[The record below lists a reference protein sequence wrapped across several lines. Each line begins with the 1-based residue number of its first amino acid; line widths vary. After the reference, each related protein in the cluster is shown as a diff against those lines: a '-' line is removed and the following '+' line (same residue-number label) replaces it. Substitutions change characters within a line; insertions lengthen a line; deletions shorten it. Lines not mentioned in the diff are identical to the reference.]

1 MRSPPILRDDDEDA
15 EAQATQARAEGE
27 TVIRDHLTNHL
38 EHNPGASGDY
48 ISWIATLHPENAEIA
63 IDQRFFI
70 PGNPWLS
77 IYEET
82 VHKMPYTNA
91 VAIPVTDDQPP
102 PNDDEEDKHSFS
114 SGHASVVS
122 VSEATPV
129 TPSEDSPPPHFL
141 FRCNPVDILIGL
153 MITSHAILGTV
164 IMEVLALVIYF
175 IAALFYHSAFAM
187 GPPNLFTGFFYS
199 LCMILYFCF
208 ALADSIVLLSSV
220 LVTEILDSVGWIL
233 GCLFGG
239 IWMANR
245 RHQYVRRV
253 CHHIRWAFRHPHLH
267 PPRTLCKETPVGTAD
282 ENQEEGSDHTTSD
295 VDTDAMV
302 DIDQRKDTPYP

>member
-1 MRSPPILRDDDEDA
+1 MKSPPILQDNDEDA
-15 EAQATQARAEGE
+15 EAQAAQARAEGE
-27 TVIRDHLTNHL
+27 TVIRNHLTNHL
-38 EHNPGASGDY
+38 EHNPGASADY

-70 PGNPWLS
+70 PGNPWWS

-82 VHKMPYTNA
+82 VNKMPYANA
-91 VAIPVTDDQPP
+91 IAIPVTD
-102 PNDDEEDKHSFS
+102 EEHSIS

-122 VSEATPV
+122 ISEATPV

-141 FRCNPVDILIGL
+141 FRCNPVDILVGL
-153 MITSHAILGTV
+153 MTTSHAILGTV
-164 IMEVLALVIYF
+164 MMEVLALVIYF
-175 IAALFYHSAFAM
+175 IAAFFYHCALAM
-187 GPPNLFTGFFYS
+187 GPPNLFNGFFYGV
-199 LCMILYFCF
+199 CMMLYFCF
-208 ALADSIVLLSSV
+208 ALVDSILLWSSV
-220 LVTEILDSVGWIL
+220 LVTETLDLVGWIL

-239 IWMANR
+239 IWVANR

-267 PPRTLCKETPVGTAD
+267 PPRTFCKETPVGTAD
-282 ENQEEGSDHTTSD
+282 ENQEEGSDHTTSN

-302 DIDQRKDTPYP
+302 DIEQRKDTPYS